1 MKDTFEKRYYKEVD
15 KKFNNI
21 HKIGIV
27 LGDLRCLKIDVKWKN
42 EKTIQDQIQKIYNKL
57 NEIEL

>member
-1 MKDTFEKRYYKEVD
+1 MKDTFEKRYYKEID

-27 LGDLRCLKIDVKWKN
+27 LGELRILKIDIKFKN
-42 EKTIQDQIQKIYNKL
+42 EKTIQEQISKIYNKL

>member
-21 HKIGIV
+21 HKIGNV
-27 LGDLRCLKIDVKWKN
+27 LGELRCLKIDVKWKN
-42 EKTIQDQIQKIYNKL
+42 EKTIQDQIQKIYDKL

>member
-21 HKIGIV
+21 HKIGQV
-27 LGDLRCLKIDVKWKN
+27 LGELRCLQIDIKFKN
-42 EKTIQDQIQKIYNKL
+42 HVTIQDQIQKIYNKL

>member
-1 MKDTFEKRYYKEVD
+1 MTDTFEKRYYKEID

-27 LGDLRCLKIDVKWKN
+27 LGELRVLKIDIKFKN
-42 EKTIQDQIQKIYNKL
+42 EKTIQEQISKIYNKL

>member
-1 MKDTFEKRYYKEVD
+1 MTNTFEKKYYNEID

>member
-1 MKDTFEKRYYKEVD
+1 MKDTFEKRYYKEID

-27 LGDLRCLKIDVKWKN
+27 LGELRVLKIDIKFKN
-42 EKTIQDQIQKIYNKL
+42 EKTIQEQISKIYNKL